1 MNVQR
6 RSIVKILAIA
16 AVAPKAYAVDYNPD
30 TLAIS
35 QAVRLTTSFSNKD
48 EAFLWFQ
55 KMSKRL
61 RFQIKDPYYRLELL
75 RLIHRES
82 TKQGLTPELVMGVI
96 QVESSFNREAI
107 SSVGARGLMQLM
119 PFWIKEIGHPG
130 DNLFNPSLNLKYG
143 CIVLRNYLKQSNG
156 KLDLAL
162 SRYHGSTATNHYA
175 IKVKTAMRSFIV

>member
-1 MNVQR
+1 MNFR
-6 RSIVKILAIA
+6 RRTIIKVLALAAIA
-16 AVAPKAYAVDYNPD
+16 PQAHAVDYNPN

-35 QAVRLTTSFSNKD
+35 QAVRLSTSFSNKD

-82 TKQGLTPELVMGVI
+82 TKQGLKPELVMAVI

-107 SSVGARGLMQLM
+107 SNVGARGLMQLM
-119 PFWIKEIGHPG
+119 PFWIKEIGYPG
-130 DNLFNPSLNLKYG
+130 DNLFNPSINLKYG
-143 CIVLRNYLKQSNG
+143 CTVLRSYLKRSNG